1 MRNKKNIK
9 NNCLWENNMYNAPDN
24 TPLVG
29 LFYDTDYTAGIEY
42 KTDHANKFSNTLTG
56 II

>member
-1 MRNKKNIK
+1 
-9 NNCLWENNMYNAPDN
+9 MYNAPDN

-29 LFYDTDYTAGIEY
+29 LFYDTDYIAGIEY